1 MVGDKA
7 REKFLKANS
16 ELDTD
21 KLLNYLNINEH
32 DLMDICFLNGALH
45 EQKSDVLIER
55 LRPTFYVLDKLS
67 AKYNDEQIKDFFWS
81 DSDEDGKYVRLNIDL
96 LIYGE
101 LQTLI
106 NNVEDILK

>member
-7 REKFLKANS
+7 REKFLKENS

-32 DLMDICFLNGALH
+32 DLMDICVLNGALH
-45 EQKSDVLIER
+45 EQESSVLIER
-55 LRPTFYVLDKLS
+55 LKPTFYILDKLS
-67 AKYNDEQIKDFFWS
+67 AKYNDEQIQDFLWS